1 MIINSLNIT
10 PSKVNDVYYLNPLNY
25 INGQK
30 LSEIKKNGIIID
42 NPSLIPSL
50 ENGVFSVESI
60 KFNLA
65 IELDKNNEKI
75 FYKTAK
81 LKTKTY
87 TDGVETLLEDL
98 DLTINADT
106 DAAQQVLE
114 FVNYKQELF
123 KINDTDKDKDVYIIF
138 QLVVDNSIAQ
148 EVFFKF
154 NYRLSNNIGDVNGD
168 GVIDLRDLVALSDH
182 VSNIKTALKPEF
194 ADVNGDGVVDL
205 FDVVELSRRI
215 ING

>member
-65 IELDKNNEKI
+65 IELDENNEKI

-98 DLTINADT
+98 NLTIIADT
-106 DAAQQVLE
+106 DATEQVLE

-123 KINDTDKDKDVYIIF
+123 KINDIYKDKDIYIIF
-138 QLVVDNSIAQ
+138 QVVVNNSIAQ
-148 EVFFKF
+148 EIFLKF
-154 NYRLSNNIGDVNGD
+154 NYRLSNNTGDVNGD

-194 ADVNGDGVVDL
+194 ADTNGDGVVNL

>member
-65 IELDKNNEKI
+65 IELDEKYEKI

-98 DLTINADT
+98 NLTIIADT
-106 DAAQQVLE
+106 DATEQVLE

-123 KINDTDKDKDVYIIF
+123 KINDIYKDKDIYIIF
-138 QLVVDNSIAQ
+138 QVVVNNSIAQ
-148 EVFFKF
+148 EIFLKF
-154 NYRLSNNIGDVNGD
+154 NYRLSNNTGDVNGD

-194 ADVNGDGVVDL
+194 ADTNGDGVVNL

>member
-42 NPSLIPSL
+42 TPSLIPSL

-65 IELDKNNEKI
+65 IELDENNEKI

-87 TDGVETLLEDL
+87 TNGVKILLEDL
-98 DLTINADT
+98 NLTINADT
-106 DAAQQVLE
+106 DATQQILE
-114 FVNYKQELF
+114 FVNFDQELF
-123 KINDTDKDKDVYIIF
+123 KINDIYKDKNIYIIF
-138 QLVVDNSIAQ
+138 EVAVDNFITQ
-148 EVFFKF
+148 EIFLKF
-154 NYRLSNNIGDVNGD
+154 NYRLSNNTGDVNGD

-182 VSNIKTALKPEF
+182 VSNIKTAVKPEY
-194 ADVNGDGVVDL
+194 ADTNGDGVVDL